1 MSSPWRW
8 IPTLYFGQGLP
19 YVVVMTLSVV
29 MYKNLGLDN
38 TAIALYTSWLYLPW
52 VIKPLWSPLVD
63 LLGTRRGWVVGLQF
77 LVGAA
82 LAGVALTLPL
92 QGFFQ
97 MSLAVFWLMA
107 FASATHDIAA
117 DGFYM
122 MALKQHQQ
130 AAFVGIRS
138 LFYRVSMIAGQGGL
152 VYLAGHLAE
161 TTGQVVLAW
170 QVVLGLLGLT
180 FLLLFA
186 WHRWV
191 LPRPAED
198 RPAAQGA
205 ALWPAFVETFTSFFR
220 RRDIALVL
228 AFLLLFRLGEA
239 QLVKLLAPFLLDPRA
254 QGGLGLSTAQLG
266 IAYGTFGV
274 AALTL
279 GGLLGGLT
287 ISRFG
292 LKRCLWPMV
301 AAIHTPNLLYF
312 ALALWQPDSLALVT
326 AAVAAEQLGYGF
338 GFAAYLMFMIHV
350 ADGEHKTA
358 HYALCT
364 GFMALG
370 MMLPGMASGWLQ
382 QQMGYTMFFVWVC
395 VATLPSVAVAAM
407 LKIPPEFGRKQ
418 EEADASAAAPSQAA
432 AGTAPVSP
440 TPASSA
446 KP

>member
-1 MSSPWRW
+1 
-8 IPTLYFGQGLP
+8 
-19 YVVVMTLSVV
+19 
-29 MYKNLGLDN
+29 
-38 TAIALYTSWLYLPW
+38 
-52 VIKPLWSPLVD
+52 LVD

-186 WHRWV
+186 WHRAV

-198 RPAAQGA
+198 RPAAPGA

-239 QLVKLLAPFLLDPRA
+239 QLVKLLAPFLLDPRV

-301 AAIHTPNLLYF
+301 AAIHTPNLLYV

-382 QQMGYTMFFVWVC
+382 QQMGYTTFFVWVC

>member
-1 MSSPWRW
+1 
-8 IPTLYFGQGLP
+8 
-19 YVVVMTLSVV
+19 
-29 MYKNLGLDN
+29 
-38 TAIALYTSWLYLPW
+38 
-52 VIKPLWSPLVD
+52 LVD

-130 AAFVGIRS
+130 AAFVGVRS

-186 WHRWV
+186 WHRAV

-198 RPAAQGA
+198 RPAAPGA

-239 QLVKLLAPFLLDPRA
+239 QLVKLLAPFLLDARA
-254 QGGLGLSTAQLG
+254 QGGLGISTAQLG

-301 AAIHTPNLLYF
+301 AAIHTPNLLYV

-382 QQMGYTMFFVWVC
+382 QQMGYTTFFVWVC

-407 LKIPPEFGRKQ
+407 LKIPSEFGRKQ

>member
-186 WHRWV
+186 WHRAV

-198 RPAAQGA
+198 RTAAPGA

-301 AAIHTPNLLYF
+301 AAIHTPNLLYV

-382 QQMGYTMFFVWVC
+382 QQMGYTAFFSWVC

>member
-186 WHRWV
+186 WHRAV

-198 RPAAQGA
+198 RPAAPGA

-239 QLVKLLAPFLLDPRA
+239 QLVKLLAPFLLDPRV

-301 AAIHTPNLLYF
+301 AAIHTPNLLYV

-382 QQMGYTMFFVWVC
+382 QQMGYTAFFIWVC

>member
-130 AAFVGIRS
+130 AAFVGVRS

-186 WHRWV
+186 WHRAV

-198 RPAAQGA
+198 RPAAPGA

-239 QLVKLLAPFLLDPRA
+239 QLVKLLAPFLLDARA
-254 QGGLGLSTAQLG
+254 QGGLGISTAQLG

-301 AAIHTPNLLYF
+301 AAIHTPNLLYV

-382 QQMGYTMFFVWVC
+382 QQMGYTTFFVWVC

-418 EEADASAAAPSQAA
+418 EEADASAAAPSQAV
-432 AGTAPVSP
+432 TITSPVAQSS
-440 TPASSA
+440 ASSP
-446 KP
+446 KS

>member
-130 AAFVGIRS
+130 AAFVGVRS

-186 WHRWV
+186 WHRAV

-198 RPAAQGA
+198 RPAAPGA

-239 QLVKLLAPFLLDPRA
+239 QLVKLLAPFLLDPRV

-301 AAIHTPNLLYF
+301 AAIHTPNLLYV

-382 QQMGYTMFFVWVC
+382 QQMGYTTFFVWVC

>member
-1 MSSPWRW
+1 MQRHAQALDAPTLGAMTSSRLSAWRW

-19 YVVVMTLSVV
+19 YVAVMTLSVV

-63 LLGTRRGWVVGLQF
+63 LLGTRRAWVVGLQF
-77 LVGAA
+77 FIGAA
-82 LAGVALTLPL
+82 LAGVALTLPMDS
-92 QGFFQ
+92 FFQ

-122 MALKQHQQ
+122 MALPQHQQ

-138 LFYRVSMIAGQGGL
+138 LFYRASMITGQGGL
-152 VYLAGHLAE
+152 VYLAGHLAQ

-180 FLLLFA
+180 FVLLFA
-186 WHRWV
+186 WHRWA
-191 LPRPAED
+191 LPRPVED
-198 RPAAQGA
+198 RAATPGA
-205 ALWPAFVETFTSFFR
+205 ALWPAFVDTFTSFFR
-220 RRDIALVL
+220 RRDIVLVL

-239 QLVKLLAPFLLDPRA
+239 QLVKLLAPFLLDARD
-254 QGGLGLSTAQLG
+254 QGGLGLTTAQLG

-279 GGLLGGLT
+279 GGVLGGLA
-287 ISRFG
+287 IARWG
-292 LKRCLWPMV
+292 LQRCLWPMV
-301 AAIHTPNLLYF
+301 AAIHTPNVLYI
-312 ALALWQPDSLALVT
+312 ALAAWQPESLALVT
-326 AAVAAEQLGYGF
+326 AAVATEQLGYGF

-350 ADGEHKTA
+350 AEGKHKTA

-382 QQMGYTMFFVWVC
+382 QQLGYTHFFTWVC

-407 LKIPPEFGRKQ
+407 LKLPAEFGR
-418 EEADASAAAPSQAA
+418 AQAR
-432 AGTAPVSP
+432 T
-440 TPASSA
+440 THD
-446 KP
+446 

>member
-239 QLVKLLAPFLLDPRA
+239 QLVKLLAPFLLDPRV

-301 AAIHTPNLLYF
+301 AAIHTPNLLYV

-382 QQMGYTMFFVWVC
+382 QQMGYTTFFVWVC

>member
-1 MSSPWRW
+1 
-8 IPTLYFGQGLP
+8 
-19 YVVVMTLSVV
+19 
-29 MYKNLGLDN
+29 
-38 TAIALYTSWLYLPW
+38 
-52 VIKPLWSPLVD
+52 
-63 LLGTRRGWVVGLQF
+63 
-77 LVGAA
+77 
-82 LAGVALTLPL
+82 L

-186 WHRWV
+186 WHRAV

-198 RPAAQGA
+198 RPAAPGA

-239 QLVKLLAPFLLDPRA
+239 QLVKLLAPFLLDPRV

-301 AAIHTPNLLYF
+301 AAIHTPNLLYV

-382 QQMGYTMFFVWVC
+382 QQMGYTTFFVWVC

-418 EEADASAAAPSQAA
+418 EEADASAAAPSQAV
-432 AGTAPVSP
+432 TITSPVAQSS
-440 TPASSA
+440 ASSP
-446 KP
+446 KS

>member
-130 AAFVGIRS
+130 AAFVGVRS

-186 WHRWV
+186 WHRAV

-198 RPAAQGA
+198 RPAAPGA

-239 QLVKLLAPFLLDPRA
+239 QLVKLLAPFLLDARA
-254 QGGLGLSTAQLG
+254 QGGLGISTAQLG

-287 ISRFG
+287 ISRLG

-301 AAIHTPNLLYF
+301 AAIHTPNLLYV

-382 QQMGYTMFFVWVC
+382 QQMGYTTFFVWVC

-407 LKIPPEFGRKQ
+407 LKIPSEFGRKQ

>member
-186 WHRWV
+186 WHRAV

-198 RPAAQGA
+198 RPAAPGA

-239 QLVKLLAPFLLDPRA
+239 QLVKLLAPFLLDPRV

-301 AAIHTPNLLYF
+301 AAIHTPNLLYV

-382 QQMGYTMFFVWVC
+382 QQMGYTTFFVWVC

-418 EEADASAAAPSQAA
+418 EEADASAAAPSQAV
-432 AGTAPVSP
+432 TITSPVAP

>member
-1 MSSPWRW
+1 MTDSDSRAIAAQVLDWEAWWDDRDRAKPSSPEVSPDDFWR
-8 IPTLYFGQGLP
+8 IVPALARALVTALDDRADFMRDAIAARALP
-19 YVVVMTLSVV
+19 PELE
-29 MYKNLGLDN
+29 
-38 TAIALYTSWLYLPW
+38 AIALTS
-52 VIKPLWSPLVD
+52 
-63 LLGTRRGWVVGLQF
+63 LLE
-77 LVGAA
+77 
-82 LAGVALTLPL
+82 
-92 QGFFQ
+92 
-97 MSLAVFWLMA
+97 
-107 FASATHDIAA
+107 AA
-117 DGFYM
+117 DRVDSTTGVQ
-122 MALKQHQQ
+122 MAYLKQW
-130 AAFVGIRS
+130 APRAFNDLELR
-138 LFYRVSMIAGQGGL
+138 MPA
-152 VYLAGHLAE
+152 
-161 TTGQVVLAW
+161 
-170 QVVLGLLGLT
+170 
-180 FLLLFA
+180 
-186 WHRWV
+186 V

-198 RPAAQGA
+198 RTAAPGA

-382 QQMGYTMFFVWVC
+382 QQMGYTTFFVWVC

>member
-186 WHRWV
+186 WHRAV

-198 RPAAQGA
+198 RPAAPGA

-239 QLVKLLAPFLLDPRA
+239 QLVKLLAPFLLDPRV

-301 AAIHTPNLLYF
+301 AAIHTPNLLYV

-382 QQMGYTMFFVWVC
+382 QQMGYTAFFIWVC

-418 EEADASAAAPSQAA
+418 EEADASAAAPSQAV
-432 AGTAPVSP
+432 TITSPVAQSS
-440 TPASSA
+440 ASSP
-446 KP
+446 KS

>member
-1 MSSPWRW
+1 MKSPWSW

-52 VIKPLWSPLVD
+52 VVKPLWSPLVD
-63 LLGTRRGWVVGLQF
+63 LLGTRRAWVVGLQF
-77 LVGAA
+77 FVGAA
-82 LAGVALTLPL
+82 LAGVALTLPMP
-92 QGFFQ
+92 GFFQ

-122 MALKQHQQ
+122 MALPQHQQ

-198 RPAAQGA
+198 RPAAPGA

-239 QLVKLLAPFLLDPRA
+239 QLVKLLAPFLLDARA
-254 QGGLGLSTAQLG
+254 QGGLGISTAQLG

-301 AAIHTPNLLYF
+301 AAIHTPNLLYV

-350 ADGEHKTA
+350 AEGEHKTA

-382 QQMGYTMFFVWVC
+382 QQMGYTAFFIWVC

-407 LKIPPEFGRKQ
+407 LKVPPEFGRKQ
-418 EEADASAAAPSQAA
+418 EEADASATAPSQAI
-432 AGTAPVSP
+432 TVTSPVAQSS
-440 TPASSA
+440 ASSP
-446 KP
+446 KS

>member
-1 MSSPWRW
+1 MKRSLPIVLLALAVPVLALLPLPDFW
-8 IPTLYFGQGLP
+8 IAQLNYIGLYAL
-19 YVVVMTLSVV
+19 VS
-29 MYKNLGLDN
+29 LGL
-38 TAIALYTSWLYLPW
+38 
-52 VIKPLWSPLVD
+52 V
-63 LLGTRRGWVVGLQF
+63 LLTGVGGLSSF
-77 LVGAA
+77 G
-82 LAGVALTLPL
+82 
-92 QGFFQ
+92 
-97 MSLAVFWLMA
+97 
-107 FASATHDIAA
+107 
-117 DGFYM
+117 
-122 MALKQHQQ
+122 Q

-198 RPAAQGA
+198 RPAAPGA

-301 AAIHTPNLLYF
+301 AAIHTPNLLYV

-350 ADGEHKTA
+350 AEGQHKTA

-370 MMLPGMASGWLQ
+370 MMLPGMVSGWLQ
-382 QQMGYTMFFVWVC
+382 QQMGYTTFFVWVC
-395 VATLPSVAVAAM
+395 VATLPSVVVAAM

-418 EEADASAAAPSQAA
+418 EEAQAGAADNPQPTVA
-432 AGTAPVSP
+432 P
-440 TPASSA
+440 TPAAASSH

>member
-1 MSSPWRW
+1 
-8 IPTLYFGQGLP
+8 
-19 YVVVMTLSVV
+19 
-29 MYKNLGLDN
+29 
-38 TAIALYTSWLYLPW
+38 
-52 VIKPLWSPLVD
+52 
-63 LLGTRRGWVVGLQF
+63 VVGLQF

-186 WHRWV
+186 WHRAV

-198 RPAAQGA
+198 RPAAPGA

-239 QLVKLLAPFLLDPRA
+239 QLVKLLAPFLLDPRV

-301 AAIHTPNLLYF
+301 AAIHTPNLLYV

-382 QQMGYTMFFVWVC
+382 QQMGYTAFFSWVC

>member
-1 MSSPWRW
+1 
-8 IPTLYFGQGLP
+8 
-19 YVVVMTLSVV
+19 
-29 MYKNLGLDN
+29 
-38 TAIALYTSWLYLPW
+38 
-52 VIKPLWSPLVD
+52 
-63 LLGTRRGWVVGLQF
+63 VVGLQF

-205 ALWPAFVETFTSFFR
+205 ALWPAFVETFTSFFH

-239 QLVKLLAPFLLDPRA
+239 QLVKLLAPFLLDARA
-254 QGGLGLSTAQLG
+254 QGGLGISTAQLG

-301 AAIHTPNLLYF
+301 AAIHTPNLLYV

-382 QQMGYTMFFVWVC
+382 QQMGYTTFFVWVC

-432 AGTAPVSP
+432 AGTAPVAP

>member
-186 WHRWV
+186 WHRAV

-198 RPAAQGA
+198 RPAAPGA

-301 AAIHTPNLLYF
+301 AAIHTPNLLYV

-382 QQMGYTMFFVWVC
+382 QQMGYTAFFIWVC

>member
-186 WHRWV
+186 WHRAV

-239 QLVKLLAPFLLDPRA
+239 QLVKLLAPFLLDPRT

-301 AAIHTPNLLYF
+301 AAIHTPNLLYV

-382 QQMGYTMFFVWVC
+382 QQMGYTTFFVWVC

-418 EEADASAAAPSQAA
+418 EEADASAAAPSQAV

>member
-382 QQMGYTMFFVWVC
+382 QQMGYTAFFIWVC

>member
-186 WHRWV
+186 WHRAV

-239 QLVKLLAPFLLDPRA
+239 QLVKLLAPFLLDARA
-254 QGGLGLSTAQLG
+254 QGGLGISTAQLG

-301 AAIHTPNLLYF
+301 AAIHTPNLLYV

-382 QQMGYTMFFVWVC
+382 QQMGYTTFFVWVC

>member
-1 MSSPWRW
+1 
-8 IPTLYFGQGLP
+8 
-19 YVVVMTLSVV
+19 
-29 MYKNLGLDN
+29 
-38 TAIALYTSWLYLPW
+38 
-52 VIKPLWSPLVD
+52 
-63 LLGTRRGWVVGLQF
+63 VVGLQF

-186 WHRWV
+186 WHRAV

-198 RPAAQGA
+198 RPAAPGA

-301 AAIHTPNLLYF
+301 AAIHTPNLLYV

-382 QQMGYTMFFVWVC
+382 QQMGYTTFFVWVC

>member
-186 WHRWV
+186 WHRAV

-198 RPAAQGA
+198 RPAAPGA

-239 QLVKLLAPFLLDPRA
+239 QLVKLLAPFLLDARA
-254 QGGLGLSTAQLG
+254 QGGLGISTAQLG

-301 AAIHTPNLLYF
+301 AAIHTPNLLYV

-382 QQMGYTMFFVWVC
+382 QQMGYTAFFIWVC

>member
-186 WHRWV
+186 WHRAV

-198 RPAAQGA
+198 RPAAPGA

-239 QLVKLLAPFLLDPRA
+239 QLVKLLAPFLLDPRV

-301 AAIHTPNLLYF
+301 AAIHTPNLLYV

-382 QQMGYTMFFVWVC
+382 QQMGYTTFFVWVC

-432 AGTAPVSP
+432 AGTAPFSP

>member
-239 QLVKLLAPFLLDPRA
+239 QLVKLLAPFLLDARA
-254 QGGLGLSTAQLG
+254 QGGLGISTAQLG

-301 AAIHTPNLLYF
+301 AAIHTPNLLYV

-382 QQMGYTMFFVWVC
+382 QQMGYTTFFVWVC

>member
-186 WHRWV
+186 WHRAV

-198 RPAAQGA
+198 RPAAPGA

-239 QLVKLLAPFLLDPRA
+239 QLVKLLAPFLLDPRV

-301 AAIHTPNLLYF
+301 AAIHTPNLLYV

-382 QQMGYTMFFVWVC
+382 QQMGYTTFFVWVC

-407 LKIPPEFGRKQ
+407 LKIPSEFGRKQ

>member
-186 WHRWV
+186 WHRAV

-239 QLVKLLAPFLLDPRA
+239 QLVKLLAPFLLDPRV

-301 AAIHTPNLLYF
+301 AAIHTPNLLYV

-382 QQMGYTMFFVWVC
+382 QQMGYTTVFVWVC

-418 EEADASAAAPSQAA
+418 EEADASAAAPSQAI
-432 AGTAPVSP
+432 TVTSPVAQSS
-440 TPASSA
+440 ASSP
-446 KP
+446 KS

>member
-1 MSSPWRW
+1 
-8 IPTLYFGQGLP
+8 
-19 YVVVMTLSVV
+19 
-29 MYKNLGLDN
+29 
-38 TAIALYTSWLYLPW
+38 
-52 VIKPLWSPLVD
+52 
-63 LLGTRRGWVVGLQF
+63 VVGLQF

-186 WHRWV
+186 WHRAV

-198 RPAAQGA
+198 RPAAPGA

-239 QLVKLLAPFLLDPRA
+239 QLVKLLAPFLLDPRV

-301 AAIHTPNLLYF
+301 AAIHTPNLLYV

-382 QQMGYTMFFVWVC
+382 QQMGYTTFFVWVC

>member
-1 MSSPWRW
+1 
-8 IPTLYFGQGLP
+8 
-19 YVVVMTLSVV
+19 
-29 MYKNLGLDN
+29 
-38 TAIALYTSWLYLPW
+38 
-52 VIKPLWSPLVD
+52 
-63 LLGTRRGWVVGLQF
+63 VVGLQF

-205 ALWPAFVETFTSFFR
+205 ALWPAFVETFTSFFH

-239 QLVKLLAPFLLDPRA
+239 QLVKLLAPFLLDARA
-254 QGGLGLSTAQLG
+254 QGGLGISTAQLG

-301 AAIHTPNLLYF
+301 AAIHTPNLLYV

-382 QQMGYTMFFVWVC
+382 QQMGYTTFFVWVC

-418 EEADASAAAPSQAA
+418 EEADASAAAPSQAV
-432 AGTAPVSP
+432 TITSPVAQSS
-440 TPASSA
+440 ASSP
-446 KP
+446 KS